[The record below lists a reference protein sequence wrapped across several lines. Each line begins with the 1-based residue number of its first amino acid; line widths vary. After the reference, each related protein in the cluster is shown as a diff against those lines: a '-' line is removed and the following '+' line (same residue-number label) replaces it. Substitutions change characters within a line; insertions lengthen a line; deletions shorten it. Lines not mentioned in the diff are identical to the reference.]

1 MLQRLVKWGFL
12 EAGKMRVKAILFD
25 LDGTIFD
32 IGERDAFARYLALR
46 DLGYAVSLD
55 DVRKRYRYGLGSM
68 GVFKELG
75 IKLSEKQEKK
85 CIEASFKHFTDR
97 GYALKLTRM
106 HVGAYDALSA
116 LSKSY
121 RLGLVTSRNTLSSTE
136 EELGWFNIREF
147 FMLIVTREVAA
158 KYFGVK
164 SLPLLPFEEQRTK
177 LYECAI
183 GLIKMD
189 PREMVCVGDAVG
201 EIEPARKLGI
211 RVIGVLTGF
220 SSKEDMEKASIPT
233 IKNLGELVEI
243 LAQSKG

>member
-1 MLQRLVKWGFL
+1 
-12 EAGKMRVKAILFD
+12 MRVKAILFD

-32 IGERDAFARYLALR
+32 VGERDAFARYQALR
-46 DLGYAVSLD
+46 DLGFDVSLD

-68 GVFKELG
+68 GVVKALG
-75 IKLSEKQEKK
+75 ITLSEKQEKE
-85 CIEASFKHFTDR
+85 CIEASFGHFTDR
-97 GYALKLTRM
+97 TNALRLTRM
-106 HVGAYDALSA
+106 HAGAYDALSV
-116 LSKSY
+116 LSKIY

-164 SLPLLPFEEQRTK
+164 DLPLLPFEEQRTK

-183 GLIKMD
+183 RLAKLD
-189 PREMVCVGDAVG
+189 PRKMVCVGDAVE

-233 IKNLGELVEI
+233 IRSLGELVRI
-243 LAQSKG
+243 LDQYKD